1 MQCFIHVKVN
11 LEKKNEVLSGRLQEV
26 KNKGKFQTLSSK
38 SGTTVV
44 AYGRWLLAR
53 GSKYSDLIW
62 KFWCFGKLVAEE
74 RWLLRRGGRNRRF
87 DCI

>member
-1 MQCFIHVKVN
+1 MVTTETCNPCTNANAMFYSCKSQFG
-11 LEKKNEVLSGRLQEV
+11 EKKMGTIGRLQEV

-44 AYGRWLLAR
+44 AYERWLLAR

-62 KFWCFGKLVAEE
+62 KILVFWKTGC
-74 RWLLRRGGRNRRF
+74 
-87 DCI
+87 